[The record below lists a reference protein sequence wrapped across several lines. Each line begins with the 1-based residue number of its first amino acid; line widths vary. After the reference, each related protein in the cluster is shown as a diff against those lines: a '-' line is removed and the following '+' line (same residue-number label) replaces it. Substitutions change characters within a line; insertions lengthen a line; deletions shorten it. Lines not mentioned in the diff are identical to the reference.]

1 MLKKEEIID
10 YLHHYNTEHKN
21 DGFLFVSLFGSY
33 ARDEYDTFSDIDL
46 TYNIDHEKFFKDNA
60 FAKLSKIDEIKQT
73 LQNKFHKKIDL
84 IPENT
89 KNKLIQKSL
98 QKEQVFI

>member
-10 YLHHYNTEHKN
+10 YLHHYNAEHKN
-21 DGFLFVSLFGSY
+21 DGFVFISLFGSY

-46 TYNIDHEKFFKDNA
+46 TYKIDHEKFYKDDA
-60 FAKLSKIDEIKQT
+60 FAKLLKIDEIKQN
-73 LQNKFHKKIDL
+73 LQNKFHKRIDL
-84 IPENT
+84 IPGNT
-89 KNKLIQKSL
+89 KNKFLQKNL